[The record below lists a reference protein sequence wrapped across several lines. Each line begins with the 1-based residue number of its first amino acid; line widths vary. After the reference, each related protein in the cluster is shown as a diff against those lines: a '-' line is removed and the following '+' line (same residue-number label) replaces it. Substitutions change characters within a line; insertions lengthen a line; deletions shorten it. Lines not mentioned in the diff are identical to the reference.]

1 MYLDR
6 FCPSFAANS
15 KRQNPW
21 ENPTGRL
28 KHLFIRKGYTDS
40 DLAFLCWNDSF
51 WKWPFHRKVTI
62 ESHWFPIEQRG
73 GNGLCCTGA
82 HDQEPLAR
90 RPCIHRK
97 HTVPIGCRGDNRL
110 CSNRTGDPPGERI
123 GSPHMPGY
131 KRYGKPSAVVHSHY
145 RRIGK
150 FAP

>member
-21 ENPTGRL
+21 KKPTGRL
-28 KHLFIRKGYTDS
+28 KRLFIRKGYADS
-40 DLAFLCWNDSF
+40 DFTFLRRNDSF
-51 WKWPFHRKVTI
+51 WKRPLHWKVTM
-62 ESHWFPIEQRG
+62 EPHRFPIEQRG
-73 GNGLCCTGA
+73 GNGFCRIGT
-82 HDQEPLAR
+82 HDQESLIR

-97 HTVPIGCRGDNRL
+97 YIVPIGCRSDSRL
-110 CSNRTGDPPGERI
+110 CSNCSGDPPGERI